1 MRPARTACC
10 LSIACLAALLVGGCG
25 YSFDRP
31 YRSDVDSVAV
41 EMFARGGQVYR
52 REIEFLATEAI
63 KKRIAHQTDYVLT
76 DRGRAD
82 SLLSGTI
89 DVISQTNLTTEPGQ
103 GVPRESEVTLSVS
116 FTWVDRRTGK
126 ELASR
131 KNLIAADTYAR
142 IDPLD
147 EGFSTARDRA
157 IDQLSRRIVEAMEVP
172 IAAPGRDEPWD
183 DEPEPAGQNQPR

>member
-1 MRPARTACC
+1 
-10 LSIACLAALLVGGCG
+10 
-25 YSFDRP
+25 
-31 YRSDVDSVAV
+31 
-41 EMFARGGQVYR
+41 
-52 REIEFLATEAI
+52 
-63 KKRIAHQTDYVLT
+63 
-76 DRGRAD
+76 
-82 SLLSGTI
+82 
-89 DVISQTNLTTEPGQ
+89 
-103 GVPRESEVTLSVS
+103 VTLSVS

>member
-1 MRPARTACC
+1 MRPARTAFC
-10 LSIACLAALLVGGCG
+10 LSIACLAGGLVGGCG

-31 YRSDVDSVAV
+31 YRRDVDSVAV

-52 REIEFLATEAI
+52 REIEFRATEAI

-82 SLLSGTI
+82 TLLSGTI
-89 DVISQTNLTTEPGQ
+89 DVISQTNLTTEPDQ

-116 FTWVDRRTGK
+116 FTWVDRRTGE
-126 ELASR
+126 ELARR
-131 KNLIAADTYAR
+131 KNLIVADTYAR
-142 IDPLD
+142 LDPLD

-157 IDQLSRRIVEAMEVP
+157 IDQLSRRVVEAMEVP
-172 IAAPGRDEPWD
+172 IAPDPEEQWD
-183 DEPEPAGQNQPR
+183 DAGPEPAGQNQPQ